1 MCNRAVMLKEWVYR
15 WAMVNSVVLLIEK
28 CSSKWTGQPLMA
40 VLPNDAEPSANLIF
54 LTSAMRRFVVA
65 WRGRTETRHETL
77 FRLAMLK

>member
-1 MCNRAVMLKEWVYR
+1 
-15 WAMVNSVVLLIEK
+15 
-28 CSSKWTGQPLMA
+28 MA
-40 VLPNDAEPSANLIF
+40 VLPNDAEPIANLIF